1 MIIIQPIGNVEE
13 KILELLKKF
22 ISNIFNT
29 KCIVSNQNLK
39 VPENAYNPLRNQY
52 HSTKLLLFLKNRM
65 KAEFKRGR
73 RESPPFQGGDVTRV
87 LGVTDVDLYAPHLNF
102 VFGEAESPGRF
113 AIISTYRLRHLN
125 KRIFI
130 ERVLKEAIHE
140 LGHTFGLAHCGNPSC
155 VMYFSNSITDTDKK
169 SYMFCNM
176 CLKKLKLA

>member
-65 KAEFKRGR
+65 EFKRSR
-73 RESPPFQGGDVTRV
+73 RESPPFQGEDVTRV

-102 VFGEAESPGRF
+102 VFGEAESPGKF